1 MPSAILSLNSILL
14 KYLAEPAARSLLL
27 AAFAAVAI
35 AAFRLR
41 GVSWKAVI
49 WRGVLAAALAMPLL
63 GGLMPA
69 VRVPLPVP
77 VRAVPERATVV
88 QQDQAT
94 NASLETQNVNS
105 AADVK
110 ADAAPRV
117 NSAQKISAEETLV
130 AAAAPTRPIPW
141 TPILAAFYLLVVL
154 LLLAR
159 VLAGAVM
166 GSRLV
171 RKAAPVGDGAALRQ
185 LSALARKAGLR
196 LQPLL
201 AQSEILLVPVTLR
214 VLRPA
219 ILLPSSWREWDEMK
233 LRAVLAHEISHV
245 ARRDALVQQLAL
257 IHRAIFWFSPLAWWL
272 PAYLNDLAEQASDEA
287 ALACCMDR
295 TQYAETLLGFIA
307 ALENCRRRVWWQG
320 VAMAKPGSAEKR
332 LDRILAWRS
341 AMPKQMRKSLLVAIA
356 VLAAP
361 LIALT
366 ASVHPFFFNFP
377 QSPAPASPP
386 SPAPPSAQA
395 PATPAPAP
403 VPAPS
408 VQPTLNPGPTPQASA
423 VAPVPPAGAVT
434 PPAAAV
440 APLPPAVAVTPPAMP
455 PAAASDDAVRLH
467 EELVQAQSA
476 VRAAKEQLAKIKAQ
490 LSSPPSAEQVQ
501 AMQAAVDAY
510 NEAMASYQETM
521 SEYRAAAATQA
532 AGGVSGGVEGGVS
545 GGTSGGVHDGVY
557 DDSGRR
563 FVIVTKGS
571 DSVIMSGS
579 SEDAAH
585 AKALRSKISGD
596 FIWFERDEKP
606 YVIRDAATV
615 QRAKQFWQ
623 PVEDLGRQQKA
634 LGEQQE
640 LLGQTQENLGRQME
654 AVRVKIPD
662 LSGQMEKLE
671 AEMKQLSANG
681 GTVDQIG
688 DLQSQIGELQSR
700 IGEIQSQAGRQ
711 QGEIGRQQGELGR
724 KQGEL
729 GRQQGELG
737 QRQAEL
743 SRQAS
748 KQMKQLLDDALAHGL
763 AQPE

>member
-41 GVSWKAVI
+41 RVSWKAVI

-63 GGLMPA
+63 GALMPA
-69 VRVPLPVP
+69 VRVPVPVP

-94 NASLETQNVNS
+94 SASLETQNVNLS
-105 AADVK
+105 ADVK

-130 AAAAPTRPIPW
+130 AAAAPTRPISW

-171 RKAAPVGDGAALRQ
+171 RKAAPVADGAALRQ

-196 LQPLL
+196 VQPLL
-201 AQSEILLVPVTLR
+201 AQSEILLVPITLR

-233 LRAVLAHEISHV
+233 LRAVFAHEISHI

-287 ALACCMDR
+287 ALTCGMER

-307 ALENCRRRVWWQG
+307 ALENSRSRVWWQG

-341 AMPKQMRKSLLVAIA
+341 AMPKQMRKSLLVVVA

-366 ASVHPFFFNFP
+366 ASVHPFFFNFS
-377 QSPAPASPP
+377 QSPAPASP
-386 SPAPPSAQA
+386 QA
-395 PATPAPAP
+395 PATPAPASIP
-403 VPAPS
+403 GPS
-408 VQPTLNPGPTPQASA
+408 AHPEVNPGPTPQAPTVAPAPPAGPVSPA
-423 VAPVPPAGAVT
+423 AVAVTPAPAAPVPAVAPVVAPVPPAAI
-434 PPAAAV
+434 
-440 APLPPAVAVTPPAMP
+440 
-455 PAAASDDAVRLH
+455 SDDAVRLH
-467 EELVQAQSA
+467 EELMRAQGA
-476 VRAAKEQLAKIKAQ
+476 VRAAKTQLAKMKAQ
-490 LSSPPSAEQVQ
+490 LSTPPTAEQVQ

-510 NEAMASYQETM
+510 SEAMTSYQDTVQ
-521 SEYRAAAATQA
+521 EYRASAAMQA
-532 AGGVSGGVEGGVS
+532 VGGVSGGVEGGVN
-545 GGTSGGVHDGVY
+545 GGTSGGVYGGVY
-557 DDSGRR
+557 DDSGPR

-585 AKALRSKISGD
+585 AKALRSKIPSD
-596 FIWFERDEKP
+596 FIWFERDEKS
-606 YVIRDAATV
+606 YIIRDAATV
-615 QRAKQFWQ
+615 QRAKQLWQ
-623 PVEDLGRQQKA
+623 PVEDLGRQQEALGKQQES

-640 LLGQTQENLGRQME
+640 ALGKKME
-654 AVRVKIPD
+654 AVRVQIPD

-681 GTVDQIG
+681 GTVEQIG

-737 QRQAEL
+737 ERQADL